1 MALPRQDCLG
11 ATLSKALVSSLSD
24 TKLFLP
30 ASQLP
35 LLFTA
40 TNVTA
45 ELRRIPSRYKQIDT
59 PEPEEQ
65 LADLVRFIVD
75 DAKKVFGAAL
85 RSSSESGF
93 GLISIMKEFR
103 RLNFNDDVLP
113 IKETPCAKSG
123 IFDDCSHSQALAV
136 FHDRD
141 LWSYDTIQKFCEEQ
155 WTFLAPVFTE
165 SAAKQELP
173 LNSILPYTWMDTVS
187 KHSHFSRVTK
197 AKIRTDHLAVVE
209 TVRTPLMQGFQH
221 PENNF
226 RQSETELEVAV
237 KELIKSPNTKD
248 PDLKKAWDVEAEAL
262 LAISN
267 LKNNHLIRRIA
278 AFSRQSRYF
287 LIFEWANGGSLHEFW
302 KNNPKP
308 TLSHQ
313 LVQDVVIQLLGLS
326 RALRALHNN
335 DKSESNIGTGN
346 WRHGDLKP
354 DNILRFRGPNTPEDS
369 LGTLKIA
376 DLGLAKLH
384 DVDTNLRADPTS
396 QKCGTLKYEPPEALH
411 PHRSPRSR
419 RYDIWSMGCI
429 ILESIIWLLYGYE
442 GLEVFNGEAV
452 DDPNR
457 ETVFYKVDNQGQ
469 GTVNNIATRWM
480 RRIRDE
486 DPECKQDSAIRAL
499 LEVVEKKLLVVETET
514 AGENQT
520 GPRRTAPELC
530 DDLERIKTLSEQDER
545 YSFTGSSRDQNLK
558 LTPVK
563 SSRLL
568 APGGAVPRPRTGQ
581 PSSQAGEQ
589 IFAVPD
595 PNVSTSDRTIFSGM

>member
-1 MALPRQDCLG
+1 
-11 ATLSKALVSSLSD
+11 
-24 TKLFLP
+24 
-30 ASQLP
+30 
-35 LLFTA
+35 
-40 TNVTA
+40 
-45 ELRRIPSRYKQIDT
+45 
-59 PEPEEQ
+59 
-65 LADLVRFIVD
+65 
-75 DAKKVFGAAL
+75 
-85 RSSSESGF
+85 
-93 GLISIMKEFR
+93 MKEFR

-419 RYDIWSMGCI
+419 RYDICSMGCI

-469 GTVNNIATRWM
+469 VPSWSWMAYEGGIDYLNPPFNGTDWERGIKSPWTQQSSQESSWHTTD
-480 RRIRDE
+480 RRGNRVLEGKAYKFSVGNDDDITFDHE
-486 DPECKQDSAIRAL
+486 DNKEVENLGCVVIGTSKLGIDQKNKEYYVLVIGKQSGSGWERIGAG
-499 LEVVEKKLLVVETET
+499 KLLGKSIAFDGATDVE
-514 AGENQT
+514 
-520 GPRRTAPELC
+520 
-530 DDLERIKTLSEQDER
+530 IH
-545 YSFTGSSRDQNLK
+545 
-558 LTPVK
+558 
-563 SSRLL
+563 
-568 APGGAVPRPRTGQ
+568 
-581 PSSQAGEQ
+581 
-589 IFAVPD
+589 
-595 PNVSTSDRTIFSGM
+595 